1 MHLGIL
7 PFQIY
12 ISSKTY
18 VLKDQTLYI
27 YSFFCF
33 VFYKKKT
40 KANKMDFMCDRKNF
54 NKTSI
59 LQTAMAL

>member
-1 MHLGIL
+1 MPLGIL

-18 VLKDQTLYI
+18 VLKGQTLYI
-27 YSFFCF
+27 YFLLQ
-33 VFYKKKT
+33 KENKRK
-40 KANKMDFMCDRKNF
+40 KMDFMCDRNF

>member
-1 MHLGIL
+1 MSMHLGIL
-7 PFQIY
+7 LLKIY

-27 YSFFCF
+27 FFKNKQQQQ
-33 VFYKKKT
+33 KKCVTGKENRER
-40 KANKMDFMCDRKNF
+40 AFL
-54 NKTSI
+54 TSI

>member
-12 ISSKTY
+12 ISSKPY

-27 YSFFCF
+27 LLQKKNKN
-33 VFYKKKT
+33 KKK
-40 KANKMDFMCDRKNF
+40 DFMWDRNF
-54 NKTSI
+54 NKTFI

>member
-18 VLKDQTLYI
+18 VLKDKTLYI
-27 YSFFCF
+27 LLQ
-33 VFYKKKT
+33 KKKE
-40 KANKMDFMCDRKNF
+40 KKKKDFMCDRNF
-54 NKTSI
+54 NKTFI